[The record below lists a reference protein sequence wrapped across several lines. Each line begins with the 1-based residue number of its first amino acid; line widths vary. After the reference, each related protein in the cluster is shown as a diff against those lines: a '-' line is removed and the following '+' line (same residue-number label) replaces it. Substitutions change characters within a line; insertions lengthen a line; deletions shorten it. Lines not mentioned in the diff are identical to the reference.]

1 MVAVWNWT
9 FQRTILMLPI
19 KHWLQ
24 SSDASRTTLETD
36 WMGEG
41 RREGV
46 WQILNMLQSPI
57 KMLDNPLV
65 SQALE
70 PVMRNIADDII
81 AMATWGVGEPGGMS
95 MVVSKNSWALHSGGL
110 EFTQLH
116 APNSMREFSSHWT
129 TYLCACSKNSII
141 WLVLSLKLQLKSSK
155 HIW

>member
-1 MVAVWNWT
+1 MIAVRNRT
-9 FQRTILMLPI
+9 FQRTVLMLPI

-65 SQALE
+65 NQALE
-70 PVMRNIADDII
+70 PVMRNIADDVI
-81 AMATWGVGEPGGMS
+81 AMVTWGVGEPGGMG
-95 MVVSKNSWALHSGGL
+95 MVVSKNSWVLRSGGL

-116 APNSMREFSSHWT
+116 VPN
-129 TYLCACSKNSII
+129 
-141 WLVLSLKLQLKSSK
+141 
-155 HIW
+155 